1 LNGFRKSKVLFAAT
15 KLKVFDELAK
25 TGPQT
30 AHSLAKSLSLN
41 EPAVSTLLNSC
52 VSLELL
58 CKDKSTDTFFVN
70 DMAQKYLVSSSPDS
84 LVGYIY
90 HSNDVVYNLFSAL
103 ESSIQTGDTCWKES
117 KLLDADGDTK
127 SAFAQLYK
135 TEESLDRFLRGMHGL
150 SVSCA
155 PALVHSFD
163 LSRFRTLVDL
173 GGGSGALV
181 YEACK
186 HYPTLK
192 GSILDLESALV
203 FTRSSIARQAH
214 SSPHI
219 SERISFI
226 SGNFFEDDLP
236 DADIFVLSRIIHDWE
251 EDKACKLLK
260 RVYDRL
266 PNKGAVLVCE
276 MLLDE
281 DGCGPTET
289 LLQSLNMLVQTGGKE
304 RKFSEYEAILKSV
317 GFVDISCKK
326 TGQYLDAILAIK

>member
-1 LNGFRKSKVLFAAT
+1 
-15 KLKVFDELAK
+15 
-25 TGPQT
+25 
-30 AHSLAKSLSLN
+30 
-41 EPAVSTLLNSC
+41 
-52 VSLELL
+52 
-58 CKDKSTDTFFVN
+58 
-70 DMAQKYLVSSSPDS
+70 
-84 LVGYIY
+84 
-90 HSNDVVYNLFSAL
+90 
-103 ESSIQTGDTCWKES
+103 
-117 KLLDADGDTK
+117 
-127 SAFAQLYK
+127 
-135 TEESLDRFLRGMHGL
+135 
-150 SVSCA
+150 
-155 PALVHSFD
+155 
-163 LSRFRTLVDL
+163 
-173 GGGSGALV
+173 LV

-266 PNKGAVLVCE
+266 PDKGAVLVCE

-289 LLQSLNMLVQTGGKE
+289 LLQSLSIFTALFFLFLFLFVLGFGFCFGFLFCFCFVLFLFLVLV
-304 RKFSEYEAILKSV
+304 F
-317 GFVDISCKK
+317 
-326 TGQYLDAILAIK
+326 